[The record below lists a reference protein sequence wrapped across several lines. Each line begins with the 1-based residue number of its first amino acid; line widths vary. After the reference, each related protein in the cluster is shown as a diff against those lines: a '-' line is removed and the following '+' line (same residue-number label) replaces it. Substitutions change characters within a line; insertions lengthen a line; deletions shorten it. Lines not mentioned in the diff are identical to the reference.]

1 MENEKE
7 ATKISLTV
15 KSEIWKVF
23 AENCRRAGMT
33 PSRVIEVF
41 MLCMIDT
48 YPTER
53 LQKFVNVANGMR
65 KVLSESAK
73 EVQIKEEGP

>member
-1 MENEKE
+1 
-7 ATKISLTV
+7 
-15 KSEIWKVF
+15 
-23 AENCRRAGMT
+23 MT